1 KRAKEEG
8 VKKVLGAFRTSMI
21 LQFQLE
27 SILLTVVAT
36 VLGLGLTEL
45 LRIAISQGLAVQ
57 MPPLTV
63 WGNDIFWFLP
73 ALVLAVGILAGAY
86 PAFYLTSLQPA
97 KVLKGKLFSG
107 QKRSGLRN
115 VLVVTQFVISVG
127 FIASTIIVYQQ
138 LEYFK
143 QSDLGFDSENVLV
156 VNHAEKLGQHI
167 DAFRNEVAGIPGVV
181 NAAIA
186 MDVPGR
192 GGLEDIFMK
201 EGGTEKLPVSMMQM
215 DDHFVETLDMVLV
228 AGKGY

>member
-45 LRIAISQGLAVQ
+45 LRIAISSGLAVQ
-57 MPPLTV
+57 MPPLAV

-86 PAFYLTSLQPA
+86 PAFYLTSLQPV
-97 KVLKGKLFSG
+97 KVLKGRLFTG
-107 QKRSGLRN
+107 QKRTGIRN
-115 VLVVTQFVISVG
+115 VLVVTQFVISIG

-138 LEYFK
+138 LDYFR
-143 QSDLGFDSENVLV
+143 QSDLGFDTENVLV

-167 DAFRNEVAGIPGVV
+167 EVFRDEAIKIPGVI
-181 NAAIA
+181 NAAVA
-186 MDVPGR
+186 MDVAVR
-192 GGLEDIFMK
+192 GGLEDIFRK
-201 EGGTEKLPVSMMQM
+201 EG
-215 DDHFVETLDMVLV
+215 
-228 AGKGY
+228 